1 MVRRLL
7 ITWQPGKALLQ
18 TKLNPT
24 KHEPTLANSNVLL
37 EQRMNTIDILKEPV
51 ELYKILKFEGMT
63 STGGEAKLLIGDGQV
78 TVNGETET
86 RRRRKMMNG
95 DVIGF
100 RGDQFHLQLAT
111 KLEGA

>member
-1 MVRRLL
+1 MH
-7 ITWQPGKALLQ
+7 IIEIQ
-18 TKLNPT
+18 
-24 KHEPTLANSNVLL
+24 
-37 EQRMNTIDILKEPV
+37 KEPV

-100 RGDQFHLQLAT
+100 RGDEFHLQLAT
-111 KLEGA
+111 NTQGS

>member
-1 MVRRLL
+1 MQ
-7 ITWQPGKALLQ
+7 IIEIQ
-18 TKLNPT
+18 
-24 KHEPTLANSNVLL
+24 
-37 EQRMNTIDILKEPV
+37 KEPV

-100 RGDQFHLQLAT
+100 RGEAFHLQLAT
-111 KLEGA
+111 HTQSP

>member
-1 MVRRLL
+1 MQ
-7 ITWQPGKALLQ
+7 IIEIQ
-18 TKLNPT
+18 
-24 KHEPTLANSNVLL
+24 
-37 EQRMNTIDILKEPV
+37 KEPV

-100 RGDQFHLQLAT
+100 CGDQFQLQLT
-111 KLEGA
+111 TNSEGPVA

>member
-1 MVRRLL
+1 M
-7 ITWQPGKALLQ
+7 
-18 TKLNPT
+18 
-24 KHEPTLANSNVLL
+24 H
-37 EQRMNTIDILKEPV
+37 TIEIQKEPV

-100 RGDQFHLQLAT
+100 CGDQFQLQLT
-111 KLEGA
+111 TNSEEI

>member
-1 MVRRLL
+1 
-7 ITWQPGKALLQ
+7 
-18 TKLNPT
+18 
-24 KHEPTLANSNVLL
+24 
-37 EQRMNTIDILKEPV
+37 MNTIDILKEPV
-51 ELYKILKFEGMT
+51 EPYKILKFEGMT

-100 RGDQFHLQLAT
+100 RGDQFHLQLT
-111 KLEGA
+111 TNSEGPLA

>member
-1 MVRRLL
+1 M
-7 ITWQPGKALLQ
+7 
-18 TKLNPT
+18 
-24 KHEPTLANSNVLL
+24 H
-37 EQRMNTIDILKEPV
+37 TIEIQKEPV

-100 RGDQFHLQLAT
+100 CGDQFQLQLT
-111 KLEGA
+111 TNSEGPLA

>member
-1 MVRRLL
+1 MQV
-7 ITWQPGKALLQ
+7 IEIQ
-18 TKLNPT
+18 
-24 KHEPTLANSNVLL
+24 
-37 EQRMNTIDILKEPV
+37 KEPV

-100 RGDQFHLQLAT
+100 RGDQFHLQLAIST
-111 KLEGA
+111 NGPAA

>member
-1 MVRRLL
+1 M
-7 ITWQPGKALLQ
+7 
-18 TKLNPT
+18 
-24 KHEPTLANSNVLL
+24 H
-37 EQRMNTIDILKEPV
+37 TIDIQKESV

-111 KLEGA
+111 NSNGL